1 MQQAL
6 ALAQGQW
13 SPAKMMKLL
22 NCMISKW
29 SSEWQNFAK
38 KVFNI
43 FIVFECLDKQIRHV
57 WLIKHLHQAN
67 G

>member
-13 SPAKMMKLL
+13 HPPKTMKLL

-29 SSEWQNFAK
+29 SSEWQKFVK
-38 KVFNI
+38 KVFYIFNI
-43 FIVFECLDKQIRHV
+43 FECLNKQISSEK
-57 WLIKHLHQAN
+57 I
-67 G
+67 

>member
-13 SPAKMMKLL
+13 SPPKTMKLL

-29 SSEWQNFAK
+29 SSEWQKFAK
-38 KVFNI
+38 KVFYI
-43 FIVFECLDKQIRHV
+43 FIIFECLNKQISSEK
-57 WLIKHLHQAN
+57 I
-67 G
+67 